1 MWVAQEAMSPA
12 HLDEHGDQADCH
24 TICGQLRDPAEAGQ
38 HCEAQ
43 GGAGNLLALLI
54 SIRNDHALQANMEF
68 MAWQLSRLAGSSHA
82 LRKVFTKPLL
92 AAVAA
97 RKSVL
102 EWSCQIGRAHV

>member
-1 MWVAQEAMSPA
+1 MPVWVAQEAMSPA

-54 SIRNDHALQANMEF
+54 FIRNDHALQANMEF
-68 MAWQLSRLAGSSHA
+68 MPWQLSRLAGSSHA
-82 LRKVFTKPLL
+82 FERSLQSLCWQQL
-92 AAVAA
+92 
-97 RKSVL
+97 
-102 EWSCQIGRAHV
+102 QQGRVY